1 MKVLLHLAGGN
12 SQQRLGSPYV
22 EDFTMHHQVAI
33 TTDHREAA
41 PQHLLMADRKREKQQ
56 HRQAVTRAQASLQS
70 FIECLQQ
77 LPYRDGT
84 YMLSMDLYAV
94 FAGSCG
100 IDLPHGFQTEFG
112 RQITKACR
120 DGRLPFKRKT
130 VGRASLAAYDGLD
143 ALLLPALMGME
154 C

>member
-1 MKVLLHLAGGN
+1 M
-12 SQQRLGSPYV
+12 
-22 EDFTMHHQVAI
+22 EFTLQHHSTI
-33 TTDHREAA
+33 TTDHQKAA
-41 PQHLLMADRKREKQQ
+41 AQHPAMMDRKHEKQQ
-56 HRQAVTRAQASLQS
+56 HRQAVTRAQVSLQS

-94 FAGSCG
+94 FAGCCG
-100 IDLPHGFQTEFG
+100 IELPHGYQTEFG

-120 DGRLPFKRKT
+120 DGRLPFNRKT